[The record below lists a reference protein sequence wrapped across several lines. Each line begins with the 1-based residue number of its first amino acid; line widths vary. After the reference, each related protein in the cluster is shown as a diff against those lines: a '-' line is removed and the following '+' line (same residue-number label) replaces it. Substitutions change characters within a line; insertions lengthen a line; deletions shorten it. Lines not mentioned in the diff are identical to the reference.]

1 MHTAYS
7 ILHTAYWIL
16 DCGCGV
22 ECGPRFAIWENLHI
36 LSATCSRV
44 LEFNRALTP
53 PPWMLIYLYL
63 KRFAAKK
70 KQMDGNQLNWVQSPP
85 RWKWGWY
92 DQGFSPK
99 REESTEMEDQ
109 FPHFQSG
116 WLASQLSIH
125 PLRPRAKPRLS
136 PPLRYH
142 HFASKPKD

>member
-22 ECGPRFAIWENLHI
+22 ERGPRFAIWENLHI

-53 PPWMLIYLYL
+53 PPWMLIYLNL
-63 KRFAAKK
+63 EIFAAKK

-109 FPHFQSG
+109 FPHFQTAR
-116 WLASQLSIH
+116 LASHLSIH
-125 PLRPRAKPRLS
+125 PLRPRAKSRLS
-136 PPLRYH
+136 PPLVCHIRSH
-142 HFASKPKD
+142 HFA